1 MNTSR
6 KPLIGA
12 LVFALVAIPG
22 SLVVRSY
29 YAKKAAAA
37 RLALKEYQERQ
48 ATVAQVEATA
58 QANEQRLAELQRAVQ
73 ERPKEVSRHW
83 ALADHLQKLNRLD
96 EALLQLQEI
105 TQLDPKS
112 EEAAVGIANI
122 YLAGKKL
129 DEAKAAYKAVTVKF
143 PKSVDGW
150 QGLAAV
156 LYHQRRFRE
165 AGDVGRTA
173 LRLKPDDLGTRYI
186 VASSAL
192 EFALEFPDEHAT
204 QDPLAIARGIFSEML
219 KTDPDSAML
228 HYKLGLATL
237 LMHEKKEALVH
248 LEKAAKLQPELV
260 AISVDYAQTLIS
272 AGKHDEAYKFIQERM
287 ADNKEV
293 PALYHLLSKSLQ
305 FKKDPASV
313 KIAVE
318 ASKKATELAPNT
330 TMFWEHLGFNYL
342 RAQDF
347 ENARKAYEKA
357 LLLDPN
363 QAGPYKQLAAIFT
376 RLGDSK
382 RATAAATMATKMV
395 SNDETL
401 KHIEALSAQYPGAV
415 NLMLIRADR
424 YRTLKML
431 GAARDLYEQILKIDP
446 ANAEAKAGLTALEKL
461 TPPGSGTP

>member
-1 MNTSR
+1 MKTSR
-6 KPLIGA
+6 KPLVGA
-12 LVFALVAIPG
+12 IVFALVAIPG
-22 SLVVRSY
+22 SLVVRNH

-37 RLALKEYQERQ
+37 RIALKEYQERQ
-48 ATVAQVEATA
+48 AKVAELEAIA
-58 QANEQRLAELQRAVQ
+58 QANQKRLVELQAAV
-73 ERPKEVSRHW
+73 KEHPNDVAARW
-83 ALADHLQKLNRLD
+83 ALADLYQKINRLGD
-96 EALLQLQEI
+96 ALPQLQEI
-105 TQLDPKS
+105 ARLDPKS
-112 EEAAVGIANI
+112 EDAVVGIANI
-122 YLAGKKL
+122 YLSGKQL
-129 DEAKAAYKAVTVKF
+129 DEAKEAYKAVTVKF

-156 LYHQRRFRE
+156 LYHQRRFRD
-165 AGDVGRTA
+165 AGDIGRTA
-173 LRLKPDDLGTRYI
+173 LRLKPDDTGTRYI

-204 QDPLAIARGIFSEML
+204 QDPLAIARGIFTEML
-219 KTDPDSAML
+219 KKDPDNAML

-237 LMHEKKEALVH
+237 LMHEKKDALVH
-248 LEKAAKLQPELV
+248 LEKAAKLQTELV
-260 AISVDYAQTLIS
+260 AVAVDYAQTLIS
-272 AGKHDEAYKFIQERM
+272 AGKHDDANKFILERM
-287 ADNKEV
+287 KLNKDV

-305 FKKDPASV
+305 FKKDPESV
-313 KIAVE
+313 KVAVE

-330 TMFWEHLGFNYL
+330 TMFWEHLGFDYL

-382 RATAAATMATKMV
+382 RASAAATMATRMV
-395 SNDETL
+395 ANDETL
-401 KHIEALSAQYPGAV
+401 KHIEALSAQYPGAI

-431 GAARDLYEQILKIDP
+431 GAARDLYEQILKMEP
-446 ANAEAKAGLTALEKL
+446 GNAGAKEGLATLEK
-461 TPPGSGTP
+461 TTASGSATK